1 MDEKACVLYTHLSLN
16 LNNNLVGKPMTK
28 KKKNGRKFS
37 CDVFRILELHRTK
50 VMFTLMALHMM
61 ERGGREF

>member
-28 KKKNGRKFS
+28 KKKRKK
-37 CDVFRILELHRTK
+37 VF
-50 VMFTLMALHMM
+50 V
-61 ERGGREF
+61 

>member
-28 KKKNGRKFS
+28 KKKTEESFRVMCF
-37 CDVFRILELHRTK
+37 VF
-50 VMFTLMALHMM
+50 
-61 ERGGREF
+61 